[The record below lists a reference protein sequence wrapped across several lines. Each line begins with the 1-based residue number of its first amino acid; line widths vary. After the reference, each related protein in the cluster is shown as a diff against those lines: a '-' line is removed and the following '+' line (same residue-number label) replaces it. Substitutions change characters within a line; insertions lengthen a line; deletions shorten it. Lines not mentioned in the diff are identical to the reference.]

1 VASPFGTILDM
12 GCPTL
17 LAIFWREGGP
27 LDINEYLYLGNQRV
41 ARALNFGSSYYY
53 YADYLGTSRAS
64 ADENGNKCYDADYF
78 PWGGEQYVFTNTCS
92 QNYKFTGKERD
103 PDMGIDDFGARFYKN
118 TMARFYSPDWSATV
132 EPVPYAKLNNPQ
144 SLNLYTYVLDNPLS
158 FRDADGHELGADTL
172 QEVQKITSD
181 SGNAAQQQISAPAA
195 VSGTLTINTISTGDP
210 RFTDGH
216 AWVTFTPDGGTT
228 TTYGT
233 YGNFNGAQG
242 VQGVNVNSESNLTP
256 TTSRSAHISADQ
268 AGALSGYIGGEIKQG
283 AGAWTYTPPC
293 STFASGA
300 WQAGTGEK
308 LSPSQGGILSTPT
321 NLGNAITKANG
332 GQPLGV
338 VAPRA
343 PQPAHSSSFP

>member
-1 VASPFGTILDM
+1 M

-132 EPVPYAKLNNPQ
+132 EPVPYARLNNPQ

-181 SGNAAQQQISAPAA
+181 SGNAAQSTQTDKKEGA
-195 VSGTLTINTISTGDP
+195 VAYSEK
-210 RFTDGH
+210 
-216 AWVTFTPDGGTT
+216 TT
-228 TTYGT
+228 TTKDEAKAVVSVIENRASRDDKQYVDKGKDV
-233 YGNFNGAQG
+233 NVENVINHKNGFQG
-242 VQGVNVNSESNLTP
+242 VGGQNYNDFVNGKATGEGAKNATDAVNEVHQNGV
-256 TTSRSAHISADQ
+256 TTSATF
-268 AGALSGYIGGEIKQG
+268 LVVNPGGK
-283 AGAWTYTPPC
+283 APTD
-293 STFASGA
+293 
-300 WQAGTGEK
+300 
-308 LSPSQGGILSTPT
+308 SQVK
-321 NLGNAITKANG
+321 NLGNV
-332 GQPLGV
+332 QPSDPSHVGDIYLYE
-338 VAPRA
+338 PK
-343 PQPAHSSSFP
+343 

>member
-1 VASPFGTILDM
+1 MASPFGTILDM
-12 GCPTL
+12 GCPAL

-132 EPVPYAKLNNPQ
+132 EPVPYARLNNPQ

-181 SGNAAQQQISAPAA
+181 SGNAAQSNGVDGKTIGKG
-195 VSGTLTINTISTGDP
+195 VGEVGVGGGLITLTILLAPETGCGSLAALGIFMGVMGGEAEIGKGTIDIAKGSGAIGDKSAEEGKQGVDLATNSVSAAVLP
-210 RFTDGH
+210 FTSPKT
-216 AWVTFTPDGGTT
+216 A
-228 TTYGT
+228 
-233 YGNFNGAQG
+233 GNIGSVANGAMGLHDLAKRPENFKDALNKLSSARDVKEGYQSAK
-242 VQGVNVNSESNLTP
+242 QLLHQADTWLMNKAMSLTP
-256 TTSRSAHISADQ
+256 
-268 AGALSGYIGGEIKQG
+268 Y
-283 AGAWTYTPPC
+283 
-293 STFASGA
+293 F
-300 WQAGTGEK
+300 
-308 LSPSQGGILSTPT
+308 
-321 NLGNAITKANG
+321 
-332 GQPLGV
+332 
-338 VAPRA
+338 
-343 PQPAHSSSFP
+343 

>member
-12 GCPTL
+12 GCPAL

-132 EPVPYAKLNNPQ
+132 EPVPYARLNNPQ

-181 SGNAAQQQISAPAA
+181 SGNAAQNKKDPPKKQPSKASQYAKGGLKIVGGIAAVAVVATNPEIGVVGALVGGIGGSASF
-195 VSGTLTINTISTGDP
+195 VSGTTQIVGTATNTDVSAGTEAVEAYGSPQGLVVGAATGGNQSLAAVATTTGDVAGLVGKPEGAVGVVDKISTVVGLA
-210 RFTDGH
+210 T
-216 AWVTFTPDGGTT
+216 GGI
-228 TTYGT
+228 
-233 YGNFNGAQG
+233 Q
-242 VQGVNVNSESNLTP
+242 
-256 TTSRSAHISADQ
+256 D
-268 AGALSGYIGGEIKQG
+268 
-283 AGAWTYTPPC
+283 TYTTIRNFISPP
-293 STFASGA
+293 
-300 WQAGTGEK
+300 
-308 LSPSQGGILSTPT
+308 LPPPPPTPGLPP
-321 NLGNAITKANG
+321 N
-332 GQPLGV
+332 
-338 VAPRA
+338 
-343 PQPAHSSSFP
+343 